1 MSMRRT
7 QQGFTLIELMIVVA
21 IIGILASIAIPSFMR
36 FQARAR
42 QSEVTTNLKS
52 VFTSMRTL
60 QRKPPEDIHSTGF
73 APERGNRYGYHL
85 ADNCGG
91 AYEDRSGLDAV
102 PNSPAVCI
110 GVDTFKLQ
118 GFPPTFDIVPPQ
130 GASWDLKAQGN
141 NMGISA
147 GLYGSTVNWDFLMY
161 AAGDV
166 DNNQNDSADT
176 WLVSSADGELAPYC
190 PSTGG
195 VSEAAAAGEPFL
207 INNDVD
213 CD

>member
-1 MSMRRT
+1 MRR

-21 IIGILASIAIPSFMR
+21 IIGILASIAIPSFIR

-52 VFTSMRTL
+52 LFTSMRTL

-85 ADNCGG
+85 ADACGG
-91 AYEDRSGLDAV
+91 AFEDRSGVDAV
-102 PNSPAVCI
+102 PNNPAMCI

-118 GFPPTFDIVPPQ
+118 GFPDTFTIVPPA
-130 GASWDLKAQGN
+130 GATWDSKGQANGMAIN
-141 NMGISA
+141 A
-147 GLYGSTVNWDFLMY
+147 GLYGTTASWDFLVY

-166 DNNQNDSADT
+166 DNNQLDSADT
-176 WLVSSADGELAPYC
+176 WLVSSADGEITPTC

-195 VSEAAAAGEPFL
+195 VAETAAAGEPFL
-207 INNDVD
+207 VNNDVD
-213 CD
+213 CN